1 MNQAPILFED
11 NENDHKS
18 ADQEA
23 FAYAEVLVTLPFG
36 DVFDYRYPLNVP
48 LQPGSIVQIPFGKR
62 DLYGVVSV
70 LKNKTSTPPHK
81 IKDVIS
87 VVTWCALK
95 EQDLAF
101 LKWMSDYTMIPKGLV
116 LKMFLSSP
124 MAFEPEKPLYA
135 YKISKDFSGSL
146 TDKQRLVVKWF
157 KGKTTAYSSADIQK
171 GAGVSAAI
179 VKGTLG
185 KGALILVP
193 FSTVSKNPDE
203 NYLKMSYSPEQQ
215 EVVESLSRAVAAQR
229 YEAILVEG
237 VTGSG
242 KTEVYFE
249 AIAQALRERRQSV
262 VLLPEISLTPQWL
275 ERFEKRFGTEPV
287 GWHSQMTPVQ
297 RRKAWQRIA
306 KGEAPVIV
314 GARSALMLPYL
325 NLGLIIVDEEHET
338 SYKQEES
345 AIYHARDMA
354 VARAYHLGVPI
365 VLVSATP
372 SLESYVNAK
381 EGKYTFLKL
390 PHRHGGATLP
400 SLEIVDMR
408 SHDKKATQGTIQ
420 FMATKVRAALV
431 DAVSKGEQALL
442 FLNRRGYAPLTLCR
456 GCGERLECPH
466 CTAWLV
472 QHKSMERLQCHHCG
486 FVAKRPKTCP
496 KCEEEESF
504 IPCGPGVERI
514 AEEVKALLP
523 EARVLIMASD
533 AFETTADLV
542 KAIERIQ
549 KGEVDVI
556 IGTQMMAKGHHF
568 PKLTLVGVID
578 ADLGLSGGDLRACEK
593 TYQLLQQVSGRCGR
607 AEKKGHVLLQTYYP
621 DHPVLQALVAND
633 KGAFIKQEILMRQT
647 AAMPPYTRL
656 AALICSSQDQQLVE
670 QWVRTLGRNAPRIE
684 GVEVLGPAQAPMAI
698 LRRYHR
704 WRFLV
709 RAPKNYPLQK
719 YLKSWLATLEVPRQ
733 IKLQI
738 DIDPISFM

>member
-1 MNQAPILFED
+1 MNQAPILFDD
-11 NENDHKS
+11 NESDRPS
-18 ADQEA
+18 VEQEA
-23 FAYAEVLVTLPFG
+23 FSYAEVLVTLPFG
-36 DVFDYRYPLNVP
+36 EVFDYRYSCNLP
-48 LQPGSIVQIPFGKR
+48 LQLGSIVQIPFGKR
-62 DLYGVVSV
+62 TLYGVVSA
-70 LKNKTSTPPHK
+70 LKEKTNTPPEK

-87 VVTWCALK
+87 VVQWCALK

-101 LKWMSDYTMIPKGLV
+101 LRWMSDYTMIPKGLV
-116 LKMFLSSP
+116 LKMFLSVP
-124 MAFEPEKPLYA
+124 AAFEPEKPLYA
-135 YKISKDFSGSL
+135 YKVSQGFSGSL
-146 TDKQRLVVKWF
+146 TDKQNLLMEWF
-157 KGKTTAYSSADIQK
+157 QGKSKACSGAEIQK

-179 VKGTLG
+179 I
-185 KGALILVP
+185 KGALDKGALTLVP
-193 FSTVSKNPDE
+193 FSTVYQNPDADF
-203 NYLKMSYSPEQQ
+203 LKLSYSPEQQ
-215 EVVESLSRAVAAQR
+215 AVVESLSRAVSSQS
-229 YEAILVEG
+229 YEAILVDG

-249 AIAQALRERRQSV
+249 AIAQALREGRQSV

-275 ERFEKRFGTEPV
+275 ERFKKRFGAEPV

-297 RRKAWQRIA
+297 RRKAWQRLA
-306 KGEAPVIV
+306 KGEASVIV
-314 GARSALMLPYL
+314 GARSALMLPYP

-345 AIYHARDMA
+345 ATYHARDMA
-354 VARAYHLGVPI
+354 VARAYHLGIPI

-381 EGKYTFLKL
+381 EGKYSFLKI
-390 PHRHGGATLP
+390 PHRHAGATMP

-408 SHDKKATQGTIQ
+408 SHDKKASRGNLQ
-420 FMATKVRAALV
+420 FMAAKVRSALV
-431 DAVSKGEQALL
+431 EAVSKGEQALL

-472 QHKSMERLQCHHCG
+472 QHKSVERLQCHHCG

-496 KCEEEESF
+496 KCEEEDSF
-504 IPCGPGVERI
+504 IACGPGVERI

-523 EARVLIMASD
+523 EARLLIMASD
-533 AFETTADLV
+533 AFETTTDLV
-542 KAIERIQ
+542 KAIECIQ

-607 AEKKGHVLLQTYYP
+607 AEKKGRVLLQTYYP
-621 DHPVLQALVAND
+621 EHPVLQALAADD
-633 KGAFIKQEILMRQT
+633 KKAFIEQEMLMRQ
-647 AAMPPYTRL
+647 AAGMPPYTRL
-656 AALICSSQDQQLVE
+656 AALICSSQDQRLVE
-670 QWVRTLGRNAPRIE
+670 QWVKSLGRHAPRIE
-684 GVEVLGPAQAPMAI
+684 GVDVLGPVQPAMAL

-704 WRFLV
+704 WRFLI

-719 YLKSWLATLEVPRQ
+719 YIKSWLSTLELPRH

-738 DIDPISFM
+738 DIDPISFT

>member
-11 NENDHKS
+11 NENDQQS
-18 ADQEA
+18 SNQEA
-23 FAYAEVLVTLPFG
+23 FAYAEVLVALPFG
-36 DVFDYRYPLNVP
+36 EAFDYRYSLNLP

-62 DLYGVVSV
+62 TLYGVVSA
-70 LKNKTSTPPHK
+70 LKDATQTQPNK

-87 VVTWCALK
+87 VVDWCALR

-101 LKWMSDYTMIPKGLV
+101 LTWMSDYTLIPKGRV
-116 LKMFLSSP
+116 MKMFLSSP
-124 MAFEPEKPLYA
+124 TAFEQEKPLYA
-135 YKISKDFSGSL
+135 YEVSKDFSGSL
-146 TDKQRLVVKWF
+146 TDKQRLSVEWF
-157 KGKTTAYSSADIQK
+157 KGKSRAYTSVDIQK

-179 VKGTLG
+179 I
-185 KGALILVP
+185 KGALDKGALTLVP
-193 FSTVSKNPDE
+193 FSTVLQNPEADF
-203 NYLKMSYSPEQQ
+203 LKMSYSPEQQ
-215 EVVESLSRAVAAQR
+215 AVVDSLSKSVTAQK
-229 YEAILVEG
+229 YEAILVDG

-249 AIAQALRERRQSV
+249 AIAQGLREGRQSV

-275 ERFEKRFGTEPV
+275 ERFEKRFGAQPV
-287 GWHSQMTPVQ
+287 GWHSRMTPAQ
-297 RRKAWQRIA
+297 RRKAWRSIA
-306 KGEAPVIV
+306 KGEALVVV
-314 GARSALMLPYL
+314 GARSALMLPYP

-338 SYKQEES
+338 SYKQEDG

-354 VARAYHLGVPI
+354 VARAYHLDIPI
-365 VLVSATP
+365 ALVSATP
-372 SLESYVNAK
+372 SLESYVNAS
-381 EGKYTFLKL
+381 EGKYTLLQL

-408 SHDKKATQGTIQ
+408 FHDKKGSQGTQ
-420 FMATKVRAALV
+420 RFMANKVRSALV
-431 DAVSKGEQALL
+431 EAVSKGEQALL

-472 QHKSMERLQCHHCG
+472 QHKSIERLQCHHCG
-486 FVAKRPKTCP
+486 FVARRPKTCP
-496 KCEEEESF
+496 KCEEEDSF
-504 IPCGPGVERI
+504 IACGPGVERI
-514 AEEVKALLP
+514 AEEMQALLP
-523 EARVLIMASD
+523 EARLLIMASD
-533 AFETTADLV
+533 AFETTRDLV
-542 KAIERIQ
+542 SAIERIQ
-549 KGEVDVI
+549 RGEVDVI

-593 TYQLLQQVSGRCGR
+593 TYQLLQQVAGRCGR

-633 KGAFIKQEILMRQT
+633 KGAFIEQERLMRQT
-647 AAMPPYTRL
+647 AGMPPYTRL
-656 AALICSSQDQQLVE
+656 AALICSSQDSQLVE
-670 QWVRTLGRNAPRIE
+670 QFVRALGRHAPRIE

-704 WRFLV
+704 WRFLI

-719 YLKSWLATLEVPRQ
+719 YLKSWLATLELPRQ